1 MTIAFSAQRTPKK
14 MVHLVRFRSTSE
26 PPPKALPPPP
36 MPNAPERPASL
47 PEWSS
52 TRKIRITEIRTST
65 TLSTVA
71 MGGSLEVVASGGP
84 VIAAAGGRDR
94 IVAPLA
100 RIELPEAVDSLQDR

>member
-52 TRKIRITEIRTST
+52 TRKMRITEMKTSI

-71 MGGSLEVVASGGP
+71 MGGSLEGLVVVGP
-84 VIAAAGGRDR
+84 
-94 IVAPLA
+94 A
-100 RIELPEAVDSLQDR
+100 RPETVDPLQDRDRLGSELTVEA